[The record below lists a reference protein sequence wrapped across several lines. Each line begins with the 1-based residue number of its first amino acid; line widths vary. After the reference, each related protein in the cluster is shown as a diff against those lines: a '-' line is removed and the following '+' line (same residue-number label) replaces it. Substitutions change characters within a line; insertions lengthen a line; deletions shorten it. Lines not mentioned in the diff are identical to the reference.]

1 MRVRFVG
8 APHCQV
14 YDASGVEAFVIPMT
28 VGEVRE
34 LPEAVAQ
41 KVLADH
47 PDLFQAEAVDVPTK
61 VEALDAPESDKQTR
75 APARRKG

>member
-1 MRVRFVG
+1 VKVRFLG

-34 LPEAVAQ
+34 LPEAVAH
-41 KVLADH
+41 KVLETH
-47 PDLFQAEAVDVPTK
+47 PDLFEVAREDSKAETI
-61 VEALDAPESDKQTR
+61 LAPESDKQTKAPR
-75 APARRKG
+75 ARKG